1 MVPRIILHLDMN
13 SYFASVEQQA
23 NPFLRGKPVGVVA
36 TLTPNGCIIASSI
49 EAKAKGI
56 KTGCRVR
63 EARAIDP
70 RIILIP
76 NDAAKYR
83 TVTGGIMRILQS
95 YTEDIELYSIDEA
108 FLDLTGFVR
117 SLHEAT
123 TMGEDIRRRIVA
135 EVGEWLKCSIGIAPT
150 RWLAKFGSD
159 IAPKNSTLVL
169 RPDNLSVHL
178 DPRRLTDAWG
188 IAERLERRLQLLGI
202 NTLGDLRR
210 YPVANLMTV
219 FGILGYELWANV
231 NGIEFAAVHEAR
243 LPKSIGHSHVFA
255 KRASS
260 LDYPKAILAKLCEKA
275 GRRLRAL
282 DLEAHGLWLGYGLP
296 ERYQGPA
303 PYTNAPRADVIRGGG
318 GALTLPSPIVD
329 TRDIFRLAWDMLTA
343 DLPPGALPN
352 YLAMTLFRLQPR
364 VDQLEL
370 FPRGKKDSPALAAAL
385 DRVNDKYGDFT
396 VTRGSFWGLNEHDV
410 PDRIGFR
417 KTVGVDYRPVENP
430 D

>member
-1 MVPRIILHLDMN
+1 MMPRVILHLDMN

-36 TLTPNGCIIASSI
+36 TMSPNGCIIASSI

-56 KTGCRVR
+56 KTGVRVK

-83 TVTGGIMRILQS
+83 TVTSGIMRILKS

-117 SLHEAT
+117 SLDEAAA
-123 TMGEDIRRRIVA
+123 MSEAIRRRITH
-135 EVGEWLKCSIGIAPT
+135 EVGEWLQCSIGVAPT

-159 IAPKNSTLVL
+159 TAPKGQTLVL
-169 RPDNLSVHL
+169 HQQNLRQHL
-178 DPRRLTDAWG
+178 DPRQLTDAWG
-188 IAERLERRLQLLGI
+188 IAHALERRLNLLNI
-202 NTLGDLRR
+202 YTLGELRH
-210 YPVANLMTV
+210 YPVTNLMQV

-231 NGIEFAAVHEAR
+231 NGIEFARVQLSR
-243 LPKSIGHSHVFA
+243 PPKSIGHSHVFA
-255 KRASS
+255 RRATS
-260 LDYPKAILAKLCEKA
+260 LDYPRAVLAKLCEKA

-282 DLEAHGLWLGYGLP
+282 DLEAYGLWLGFGLP
-296 ERYQGPA
+296 T
-303 PYTNAPRADVIRGGG
+303 PYGSSSAEYAHARGGG
-318 GALTLPSPIVD
+318 GALTLATPLID
-329 TRDIFRLAWDMLTA
+329 TRDIFQHCWEMLVA
-343 DLPPGALPN
+343 DLPRGQLPN

-364 VDQLEL
+364 SNQLAL
-370 FPRGKKDSPALAAAL
+370 WPRGKHDAPALAAAL
-385 DRVNDKYGDFT
+385 DCLNDKYGDFT
-396 VTRGSFWGLNEHDV
+396 VTRGNFWGLDERDA

-417 KTVGVDYRPVENP
+417 KTVGVDDVGVPV
-430 D
+430 